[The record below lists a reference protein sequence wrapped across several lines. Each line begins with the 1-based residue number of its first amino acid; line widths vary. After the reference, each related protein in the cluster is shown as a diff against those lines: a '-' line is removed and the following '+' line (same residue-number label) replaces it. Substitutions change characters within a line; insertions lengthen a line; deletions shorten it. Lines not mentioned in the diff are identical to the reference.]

1 MKRWVDGSV
10 AEVGGFRGTGGGFCI
25 AGHGFCIA
33 GHLLLGAVELE
44 DVEASIN
51 YSLMR
56 LESGDLGSSLMR
68 SESEDLG
75 SSLIRSESEDFDRCS
90 TRKGDGCSVGR

>member
-1 MKRWVDGSV
+1 M
-10 AEVGGFRGTGGGFCI
+10 AEVVGFRGTGGGFFI
-25 AGHGFCIA
+25 AGG
-33 GHLLLGAVELE
+33 LLLSAVELE

-75 SSLIRSESEDFDRCS
+75 SSLICSESENFDRCS
-90 TRKGDGCSVGR
+90 AQKGDFLDGCSAGR